1 MLKRIITGVVAFALF
16 LPILVFSGHEIGKY
30 VFISVIG
37 LLALIA
43 TDEICGCF

>member
-30 VFISVIG
+30 VFMAVIG
-37 LLALIA
+37 RSEEHTSELQSL
-43 TDEICGCF
+43 G